1 VVAPPL
7 NPATRRTGT
16 VETSGER
23 IYFEVTGDG
32 EPVVLCH
39 GLGGNHASWW
49 QQLGPLVDAGF
60 AAVTWDQRGFGNS
73 TRRSGLA
80 GPEPAV
86 GDLAALVDHLGLD
99 RVHLVGQSMGGWVTM
114 GAALGFGDRVA
125 SLTLTDTLAGVF
137 TDEVLAALSGTA
149 EAQAQARPQLSV
161 DQLGQHPAL
170 GPRFRAERP
179 DLAVL
184 YQVLAGF
191 GDKPADDEMM
201 AALGAMRVDPA
212 AVSALA
218 MPVHLLVGADDHLC
232 PPDAMRGIA
241 ALIAGAELTVIDG
254 SGHSPYFEDAHAFN
268 QAVIDFIDR
277 HRLNPT
283 A

>member
-1 VVAPPL
+1 V
-7 NPATRRTGT
+7 

-23 IYFEVTGDG
+23 IYFEVIGEG

-49 QQLGPLVDAGF
+49 QQLGPLVDAGL

-73 TRRSGLA
+73 TRRSGRA

-86 GDLAALVDHLGLD
+86 DDLAALVDHLGLD
-99 RVHLVGQSMGGWVTM
+99 RVHLVGQSMGGWVAM
-114 GAALGFGDRVA
+114 GAALGLGVRVI

-137 TDEVLAALSGTA
+137 TDEVLAALSTVA
-149 EAQAQARPQLSV
+149 PAPRLSA

-170 GPRFRAERP
+170 GPRFRAARP
-179 DLAVL
+179 DLAAL
-184 YQVLAGF
+184 YEVLAGF
-191 GDKPADDEMM
+191 GDKPAEDEMM

-212 AVSALA
+212 AVSALQV
-218 MPVHLLVGADDHLC
+218 PLHLLVGADDHLC
-232 PPDAMRGIA
+232 PPVAMRAIA
-241 ALIAGAELTVIDG
+241 ALVAGAELTVIDG
-254 SGHSPYFEDAHAFN
+254 SGHSPYFEDAVAFN
-268 QAVIDFIDR
+268 RAVIGFIDR
-277 HRLNPT
+277 HRLNPRPGSP